1 MFKIANVNVFREFEI
16 VYIGQFG
23 SIKMASPTSHD
34 VAKKAGVSIATV
46 SRVLND
52 SPLVTESARRQVLR
66 AVQELNYQPNRTA
79 QRLRAGRSRVIGLII
94 SDIQNPFFTSVVRG
108 IEDLAYQHGYSLVLC
123 NSDEDVQKEQLYI
136 EILSSERVAGVI
148 ILPTGIDCC
157 APLFNL
163 RMPVVMMDR
172 VVAGFDTDT
181 VVVENVSGA
190 FAATQHLVELGHKR
204 IGLVG
209 APSGISVG
217 SERQQGY
224 ARALAAHGIATGET
238 LIRIGNF
245 KETGGY
251 QAARE
256 LLDLN
261 PRPTAL
267 FVANNL
273 MTLGALVAIRER
285 GLRIPEDISII
296 GFDDMPWANLL
307 QPPLTAIA
315 QPTYELG
322 QRAAQLLLARLQDRT
337 KPLVH
342 ECLETRL
349 VVRGSTSV
357 PPQ

>member
-1 MFKIANVNVFREFEI
+1 
-16 VYIGQFG
+16 
-23 SIKMASPTSHD
+23 MASPTSHD

-66 AVQELNYQPNRTA
+66 AVKELNYQPNRAA
-79 QRLRAGRSRVIGLII
+79 QRLRAGRSHVIGLII

-108 IEDLAYQHGYSLVLC
+108 IEDLAYQHGYSLILC
-123 NSDEDVQKEQLYI
+123 NSDEDIQKEQLYI

-148 ILPTGIDCC
+148 IVPTGINCC
-157 APLFNL
+157 APLLNL
-163 RMPVVMMDR
+163 RMPVVVMDR
-172 VVAGFDTDT
+172 VLAGFDTDT
-181 VVVENVSGA
+181 VVVENVAGA
-190 FAATQHLVELGHKR
+190 FAATKYLIELGHQR

-209 APSGISVG
+209 APPGISVG
-217 SERQQGY
+217 IERQLGY
-224 ARALAAHGIATGET
+224 EKALGDSGIATDEA
-238 LIRIGNF
+238 LIRAGNF

-251 QAARE
+251 QATRE
-256 LLDLN
+256 LLDLK

-273 MTLGALVAIRER
+273 MTLGALVAIRES
-285 GLRIPEDISII
+285 GLKIPEDISII

-322 QRAAQLLLARLQDRT
+322 HHAAQLLLERLKDRT
-337 KPLVH
+337 RPVTH
-342 ECLETRL
+342 ERLATRL
-349 VVRGSTSV
+349 VVRGSTSA
-357 PPQ
+357 PQL